1 MAAGTPAPNLHRP
14 TLNAA
19 GDGPHEV
26 LKIGTCLSIVRR
38 FFKGLFH
45 HVPAIFPSKH
55 HCSCWFNPPWKI
67 LLISRNRPRYGCE
80 TSVFHSRTNFIGGKA
95 WQSVRMVE
103 EVKIRLRCIQ
113 IKHLAL
119 WKPKFDLFIYTQFIS
134 VHNLLTLQY
143 CSKMLNVQFEKERIE
158 REGMAE
164 NCGDHL
170 LQNHQPICGLKS
182 IQPQDPNTKAGHGQ
196 VCIWICSSEKATC
209 GFVMQ
214 TADFLGKTYC
224 CIQ

>member
-38 FFKGLFH
+38 FFQGLFH

-55 HCSCWFNPPWKI
+55 HCSCCFNPPWKI
-67 LLISRNRPRYGCE
+67 LLIPRNRPYGCCE
-80 TSVFHSRTNFIGGKA
+80 TSVFHSRTNFIVGGKA
-95 WQSVRMVE
+95 WQSARMVE
-103 EVKIRLRCIQ
+103 EVKIRLRCTQ

-119 WKPKFDLFIYTQFIS
+119 WKPKFDLFIYTRFIS

-143 CSKMLNVQFEKERIE
+143 CSKMLNAQFEKERIE

-164 NCGDHL
+164 NYGDHL
-170 LQNHQPICGLKS
+170 LQNHQAICGLTS

-196 VCIWICSSEKATC
+196 VCIWICMKKLPVDLSCKL
-209 GFVMQ
+209 Q
-214 TADFLGKTYC
+214 TF
-224 CIQ
+224 